1 MKCALQVFGAEP
13 PIALYK
19 VTSFEDES
27 ASPTSITGE
36 RIKTYI
42 ALSTSDLPSIY
53 SDCSSLHFSN
63 SNISSISTSDPSP
76 DSTIDPFQESED
88 DQKPAIPEI
97 IPQPSDDDPDSVPAH
112 DPDDGATATFRRRR
126 LQAAKL
132 SRFFGIAYNDLTSP
146 VTRATRRNQADG
158 GEALS
163 EVGVRIQE
171 PAERGWLGGY
181 RRAGAQEADMND
193 VITLLRQ
200 MPRA

>member
-1 MKCALQVFGAEP
+1 
-13 PIALYK
+13 LYK
-19 VTSFEDES
+19 VTSFEDEPE
-27 ASPTSITGE
+27 SPNSVTGE
-36 RIKTYI
+36 RIKTYL
-42 ALSTSDLPSIY
+42 ALSSSDLPSIY

-63 SNISSISTSDPSP
+63 SNISPIPTPDPSP
-76 DSTIDPFQESED
+76 GSTVDPFQESEG

-97 IPQPSDDDPDSVPAH
+97 IPQPSDEDPDSIPAH
-112 DPDDGATATFRRRR
+112 EPDGGATATFRRRR

-146 VTRATRRNQADG
+146 VTMATPRNQADG
-158 GEALS
+158 REALS
-163 EVGVRIQE
+163 EVGVKIQE